1 MEPEFKTY
9 QQQGVKN
16 AKAMAKVFI
25 DRGSTWSPTAPKTTC
40 SCSDLVKQDITGKTR
55 TPPLAAPTSPST
67 RTPCPTTRAPPFVT
81 SGLRIGSPA
90 ITRRG
95 FNEADATELA
105 GWICDILDNMG
116 DESVI
121 DAVRGKVGEICKRLP
136 VYER

>member
-1 MEPEFKTY
+1 
-9 QQQGVKN
+9 
-16 AKAMAKVFI
+16 MAKVFI
-25 DRGSTWSPTAPKTTC
+25 DRGFDVVSNGTEETTC
-40 SCSDLVKQDITGKTR
+40 SLLSLVKQDITRQGR
-55 TPPLAAPTSPST
+55 GTPPLAAPTSPST
-67 RTPCPTTRAPPFVT
+67 RTPVPNDPRSPFVT

-121 DAVRGKVGEICKRLP
+121 DEVRGKVGEICKRLP